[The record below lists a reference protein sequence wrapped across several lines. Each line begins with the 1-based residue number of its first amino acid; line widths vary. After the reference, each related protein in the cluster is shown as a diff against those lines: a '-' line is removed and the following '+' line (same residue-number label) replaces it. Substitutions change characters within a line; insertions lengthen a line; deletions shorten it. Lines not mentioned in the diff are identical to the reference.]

1 LAEISEIL
9 PRAFD
14 RRPKKWYDY
23 AVVEPKTDINMLAAG
38 GVHPY
43 ALRRRKAVLSR
54 SKPKEHGL
62 GPSLIA
68 VMLFLAGFAYGLRW
82 IDQRLAPTPDRHAPA
97 PARELDASVSGQLS
111 EALRFIFG
119 VRTAHAADYTTYAG
133 ALVGSSPV
141 ITAGP
146 GETRTIDLVFKNTGR
161 ATWSDSGKSYVSAY
175 TIKPRYHAS
184 VFRSSDWYSSSQTAR
199 IATPIVRPGETGILR
214 LTVTAPQTPGTYVD
228 TFQIAAEDTS
238 WIWGAWTTVTV
249 KVSASAPVLAAEA
262 PKPAPAASPAPAGAS
277 PSAILLLKSAQ
288 KVSARGNASVSFTVG
303 HKNAGATSWSSRS
316 IAAPDGNPIITLSEP
331 VAPGTLAFTTFTFI
345 APKTRGDHVLKF
357 PFTVDGQVIPE
368 AALELPVTVTDD
380 FVEAPKVPIAA
391 PTSPSI
397 VSLGGSE
404 PTIRVGLYYTEVE
417 REEFVADVPYEVRN
431 LDGVLIASF
440 QAGAPVQAWYDAAS
454 GVYRLTNGI
463 VNLSSAS
470 ALRFVPL
477 DPNGIVTA
485 LAHVD
490 RPSWNSSLNDNRF
503 RGVIEFRRHSSG
515 RVWAINELPMEQY
528 LWGLAESSNASPM
541 EFQKALA
548 VAARS
553 YAAWHLDNPGK
564 YDHFTVGALNDQV
577 YKGYG
582 MELRNPNFKAA
593 AEATRGQVVYHAGTL
608 AITPYFTWSDG
619 RTRAWT
625 EVWGGAHKPWLVSVA
640 APHDAAAN
648 RQLYGHGVG
657 MSAWDAI
664 GRANAGESYDTMLK
678 HYYQGTELKK
688 RY

>member
-1 LAEISEIL
+1 
-9 PRAFD
+9 
-14 RRPKKWYDY
+14 
-23 AVVEPKTDINMLAAG
+23 MLAAG

-43 ALRRRKAVLSR
+43 VLRRRKIALSR
-54 SKPKEHGL
+54 SKPKERGL
-62 GPSLIA
+62 APSLII

-82 IDQRLAPTPDRHAPA
+82 IDQRLAPTPDRHVPT
-97 PARELDASVSGQLS
+97 PARELDDAVSGQLS
-111 EALRFIFG
+111 EAFRFMFG
-119 VRTAHAADYTTYAG
+119 IRTAHAAEFDASRYKAQPEKRVITVTAPPGGTATVEIRFKNLGTAVWSPEGKGFMSVYTTQ
-133 ALVGSSPV
+133 
-141 ITAGP
+141 
-146 GETRTIDLVFKNTGR
+146 
-161 ATWSDSGKSYVSAY
+161 
-175 TIKPRYHAS
+175 PRYHAGVLRHTS
-184 VFRSSDWYSSSQTAR
+184 WLSASQPAR
-199 IATPIVRPGETGILR
+199 IATPRTAYGQTGV
-214 LTVTAPQTPGTYVD
+214 VTFTAQAPAKEGTYSD
-228 TFQIAAEDTS
+228 WMQLAAEDTS
-238 WIWGAWTTVTV
+238 WVYGGHVQVVMVVKKGATQAV
-249 KVSASAPVLAAEA
+249 AAPSPA
-262 PKPAPAASPAPAGAS
+262 PAPAAPAPA
-277 PSAILLLKSAQ
+277 SANGSAVLLIKSAQ

-303 HKNAGATSWSSRS
+303 HKNAGASAWASRAIS
-316 IAAPDGNPIITLSEP
+316 GPDGGAILTVNES
-331 VAPGTLAFTTFTFI
+331 VAPGGLALTTFSFI
-345 APKTRGDHVLKF
+345 APKTRGEHLLRF
-357 PFTVDGQVIPE
+357 AFSADGKEIPE

-380 FVEAPKVPIAA
+380 WYEAPKPSA
-391 PTSPSI
+391 PSPSSPSSI
-397 VSLGGSE
+397 ASLGGSE

-417 REEFVADVPYEVRN
+417 REEFVVDVPYEVRN
-431 LDGVLIASF
+431 LDGALIASF
-440 QAGAPVQAWYDAAS
+440 QAGAPVQAWYDAPS

-490 RPSWNSSLNDNRF
+490 RPSWNLTLNDNRF
-503 RGVIEFRRHSSG
+503 RGVIELRRHSSG

-553 YAAWHLDNPGK
+553 YAQWHLSNPGK

-593 AEATRGQVVYHAGTL
+593 AEATRGHVVYHAGSL

-619 RTRAWT
+619 RTRSWT

-640 APHDAAAN
+640 APYDN
-648 RQLYGHGVG
+648 GKNLYGHGVG

-664 GRANAGESYDTMLK
+664 GRANAGETYDTMLR

-688 RY
+688 HY